1 MFKKRRKKSDINKSD
16 RKVDETSLVLS
27 LDAFFNIGSTEETNS
42 EFAFDICVCR
52 FCFVFGQIWSV

>member
-1 MFKKRRKKSDINKSD
+1 MFKKEEKSLILINQTEKLM
-16 RKVDETSLVLS
+16 KPA

-52 FCFVFGQIWSV
+52 FCFVFGQIWSI